1 MVRQEREDAEKIRR
15 LAELREM
22 LEKKI
27 SDAESETRSLKILLE
42 LVNKTLLDRGFKR
55 AEAAK
60 RLPTQAPALPPA
72 MKDRNA
78 VLLRTVNGELL
89 ASLYLNENSMRVAIA
104 GDKTLNV
111 NTPPFQQFLVD
122 RVLGKM
128 REKDREASNRGEM
141 AIDKIL
147 RYEVV
152 LEGENLRE
160 IEIKNLSPDRMR
172 ELKSSIN
179 WTLEKMYE
187 KTQKDA

>member
-1 MVRQEREDAEKIRR
+1 MVRQERDDAEKIRR

-42 LVNKTLLDRGFKR
+42 LVNKTVLDRGFKR

-72 MKDRNA
+72 MKDRNT

-89 ASLYLNENSMRVAIA
+89 ASLYLNENSMRVTIA

-111 NTPPFQQFLVD
+111 NTPPFQQFLVE

-128 REKDREASNRGEM
+128 REKDREASNRGDM

-147 RYEVV
+147 HYEVV

-187 KTQKDA
+187 KTQKDP